1 MSLYEIDLH
10 GIGHEDARDKVVK
23 FITDN
28 IAADTMPIKI
38 ITGKSKYFTDLVKSI
53 AKEYELEYYMDKWV
67 NEGWWVLREK
77 SRVTTVFE

>member
-10 GIGHEDARDKVVK
+10 GIEHEDARDKIVK
-23 FITDN
+23 FVTDH
-28 IAADTMPIKI
+28 IATDTMPVKV
-38 ITGKSKYFTDLVKSI
+38 ITGKSRFFINLVKSI

-67 NEGWWVLREK
+67 NDGCWVLREK

>member
-1 MSLYEIDLH
+1 
-10 GIGHEDARDKVVK
+10 
-23 FITDN
+23 
-28 IAADTMPIKI
+28 MPIKI

-67 NEGWWVLREK
+67 NDGCWVLREK